1 MKFRKITA
9 LLLVLC
15 MLLSLSISAF
25 AAEADEHT
33 IYDSAPDEEPAISTE
48 AATSGTI
55 QNSGIRWSLDEKG
68 WLTISGSGEAPVFQ
82 SADDQPWAA
91 VREQITEVWFED
103 VETLSISDLAY
114 WFEGCTNL
122 TTAELPLAPVI
133 GKHAFYNCPKL
144 STLTMYYGETVLKS
158 IGEDAFWREADAG
171 DTLYIAYIIGYPE
184 ATVPFYTYDWAASN
198 RSSRYFYDLY
208 GVYQNADAATTALN
222 GIKKAPGISVQ
233 STGSIIGNC
242 PSCGKY
248 SFQGT
253 YVEVA
258 HSSRGHANYNECYLC
273 HYVQYLGTY
282 TYKSHGAGGY
292 GSGTCPDCGSHTWVL
307 QSQQASTCTSNGYRS
322 YSCACGQTKSETIYA
337 SGHNYSYGSWEQY
350 SSSQHRRTGS
360 CRNCGDSDYEYA
372 SHSMSY
378 GSWSN
383 SSSSQHSRTASCRT
397 CGYSTTDYG
406 NHSYS
411 TGSWSKYSDTQHR
424 RSKTCSGCG
433 ASTYDYANHSYSYGS
448 LVSDSETQHK
458 RTKTCSACGDSG
470 YEYADHT
477 DANGDGKCDDCGA
490 TVSLTIKWDAGTN
503 GGTIDGKTSI
513 TTTGKPNATAT
524 APTSTPVKAGHA
536 FKGWYTSASG
546 GSLYNTVTITAAKTF
561 YAQFTANSYSV
572 TWDLGDGTTEET
584 KQTYG
589 EAFAGQ
595 LEDVLPHGRVRFIRR
610 PLVHVVG
617 VALDGD
623 KAGAGHLCRFRRA
636 EVRRHGIVRIL
647 VVILAER
654 DADREDRRF
663 HAVFLQDRIGER
675 VVAEIAV
682 VERDDDRLFR
692 QRLAPQDVGLQL
704 VKGNALRGEEG
715 VQLAPQ
721 LPRHHHALR
730 RQRVHQ
736 ICRLVKV
743 HAAVYGQPEF
753 APLRHRRAA
762 DADRLRMLR
771 RDALKDRERR
781 QRRKPRAPAAQ
792 VRGQNDLLFKTA
804 CFHGCFRLL
813 FFAVC
818 IIPCWF
824 SVCQFGFASESYN
837 NSRNFSLFALES
849 C

>member
-1 MKFRKITA
+1 MMKNFKKFTA
-9 LLLVLC
+9 LLLALC
-15 MLLSLSISAF
+15 MVFSLSISAF
-25 AAEADEHT
+25 AVEDHEHT
-33 IYDSAPDEEPAISTE
+33 VYESAPDEEIAVQSVSGE

-55 QNSGIRWSLDEKG
+55 PGSSIKWSLDSKG
-68 WLTISGSGEAPVFQ
+68 WLTISGSGEAPVFT

-158 IGEDAFWREADAG
+158 IGEDAFWREADSG

-360 CRNCGDSDYEYA
+360 CRNCGATDYDYA

-378 GSWSN
+378 SSWSN
-383 SSSSQHSRTASCRT
+383 SSSSQHSRSATCRT
-397 CGYSTTDYG
+397 CGYSTTEYSS
-406 NHSYS
+406 HSYS

-424 RSKTCSGCG
+424 RTKTCSGCG
-433 ASTYDYANHSYSYGS
+433 ASTYDYADHSYSYGS
-448 LVSDSETQHK
+448 WVSDSETQHK

-470 YEYADHT
+470 YEYADHVDT
-477 DANGDGKCDDCGA
+477 DNDGKCDDCGA
-490 TVSLTIKWDAGTN
+490 TVSLTVTWDAGAN
-503 GGTIDGKTSI
+503 GGLIDGKATYSE
-513 TTTGKPNATAT
+513 TVQPNSKPTIPA
-524 APTSTPVKAGHA
+524 SLPVKKGHS
-536 FKGWYTSASG
+536 FKGWYTAKTG
-546 GSLYNTVTITAAKTF
+546 GKLYNTVTSITTSTTF
-561 YAQFTANSYSV
+561 YAQFEANQYVV
-572 TWDLGDGTTEET
+572 TWDLGTGKTETTN
-584 KQTYG
+584 QTYG
-589 EAFAGQ
+589 EKLALPTEPTRKNAEFLGWFTEANGGTQ
-595 LEDVLPHGRVRFIRR
+595 VTANDVFTETTDKTYYAHWEITEVFSVTVPVTL
-610 PLVHVVG
+610 PLVVDESG
-617 VALDGD
+617 
-623 KAGAGHLCRFRRA
+623 
-636 EVRRHGIVRIL
+636 EVHTGS
-647 VVILAER
+647 
-654 DADREDRRF
+654 
-663 HAVFLQDRIGER
+663 
-675 VVAEIAV
+675 AEIINASTGTVVVSSVSISTKNGWQLVPFDTDMAHAKVDAKQLGFKINNSVTTKTGDTETLVLRGSWDIAESGKLPLSYDAV
-682 VERDDDRLFR
+682 VSAVSKAVTEQEVLSIVFV
-692 QRLAPQDVGLQL
+692 LEWG
-704 VKGNALRGEEG
+704 GE
-715 VQLAPQ
+715 
-721 LPRHHHALR
+721 
-730 RQRVHQ
+730 
-736 ICRLVKV
+736 
-743 HAAVYGQPEF
+743 
-753 APLRHRRAA
+753 
-762 DADRLRMLR
+762 
-771 RDALKDRERR
+771 
-781 QRRKPRAPAAQ
+781 
-792 VRGQNDLLFKTA
+792 
-804 CFHGCFRLL
+804 
-813 FFAVC
+813 
-818 IIPCWF
+818 
-824 SVCQFGFASESYN
+824 
-837 NSRNFSLFALES
+837 
-849 C
+849 

>member
-1 MKFRKITA
+1 MKNFKKFTA
-9 LLLVLC
+9 FVLALC
-15 MLLSLSISAF
+15 MLFSLSVAAF

-33 IYDSAPDEEPAISTE
+33 IYDSVPDEETAISTE

-91 VREQITEVWFED
+91 VRDQITEVWFED
-103 VETLSISDLAY
+103 AETLTIPDLAY
-114 WFEGCTNL
+114 WFEGCVNL

-144 STLTMYYGETVLKS
+144 STLTMYYGETVLNS
-158 IGEDAFWREADAG
+158 IGEDAFWRETDSG

-208 GVYQNADAATTALN
+208 GVYQNADAATTAPS

-292 GSGTCPDCGSHTWVL
+292 GSGTCPDCGSHTWIL
-307 QSQQASTCTSNGYRS
+307 QNEQAATCTSNGYRS
-322 YSCACGQTKSETIYA
+322 YSCACGQTKSETIYS
-337 SGHNYSYGSWEQY
+337 SGHSYSYGSWEQY
-350 SSSQHRRTGS
+350 SASQHRREAY

-433 ASTYDYANHSYSYGS
+433 ASTYDYTDHSYSYGS
-448 LVSDSETQHK
+448 WVSDSETQHK

-490 TVSLTIKWDAGTN
+490 TVSLTVTWDAGSN
-503 GGTIDGKTSI
+503 GGTIDGKASFSETV
-513 TTTGKPNATAT
+513 KPNSKPT
-524 APTSTPVKAGHA
+524 APGSVPVKTGYT
-536 FKGWYTSASG
+536 FKGWFTAKSG
-546 GSLYNTVTITAAKTF
+546 GSLYSTVTITSSTTF
-561 YAQFTANSYSV
+561 YAQFEANKYAV
-572 TWDLGDGTTEET
+572 TWDLGTGQSETTE
-584 KQTYG
+584 QTYG
-589 EAFAGQ
+589 EK
-595 LEDVLPHGRVRFIRR
+595 LVLPTEPVRKNAEFLGWFTEKAGGTEVNSNTTYSTDGETTYYAHWEITEIFSVTVPVTL
-610 PLVHVVG
+610 PLVIDESGKVHTG
-617 VALDGD
+617 T
-623 KAGAGHLCRFRRA
+623 
-636 EVRRHGIVRIL
+636 
-647 VVILAER
+647 
-654 DADREDRRF
+654 
-663 HAVFLQDRIGER
+663 
-675 VVAEIAV
+675 AEIINASTGEVVVSSVGISTKNGWQLVPYTTDMAHAKVDAKQLGFKINDAQTSKTGDAETFALSSPWEITENGRLPISYDAV
-682 VERDDDRLFR
+682 VSAVSKAITEQEVLSVVFV
-692 QRLAPQDVGLQL
+692 LEW
-704 VKGNALRGEEG
+704 RGE
-715 VQLAPQ
+715 
-721 LPRHHHALR
+721 
-730 RQRVHQ
+730 
-736 ICRLVKV
+736 
-743 HAAVYGQPEF
+743 
-753 APLRHRRAA
+753 
-762 DADRLRMLR
+762 
-771 RDALKDRERR
+771 
-781 QRRKPRAPAAQ
+781 
-792 VRGQNDLLFKTA
+792 
-804 CFHGCFRLL
+804 
-813 FFAVC
+813 
-818 IIPCWF
+818 
-824 SVCQFGFASESYN
+824 
-837 NSRNFSLFALES
+837 
-849 C
+849 

>member
-1 MKFRKITA
+1 MMKKFKQFIAFVLT
-9 LLLVLC
+9 LC
-15 MLLSLSISAF
+15 MLFSLSVAAF

-33 IYDSAPDEEPAISTE
+33 IYDSAPDEEPVVSSE

-68 WLTISGSGEAPVFQ
+68 WLTISGSGEAPVFT

-91 VREQITEVWFED
+91 VRNQITEVWFED
-103 VETLSISDLAY
+103 METLSISDLAY

-133 GKHAFYNCPKL
+133 GKHAFYGCSKL

-158 IGEDAFWREADAG
+158 IGEDAFWRETDSG
-171 DTLYIAYIIGYPE
+171 DTLYIAYLIGYPE

-198 RSSRYFYDLY
+198 RSDRYFYDLY
-208 GVYQNADAATTALN
+208 GVYSSTPADS
-222 GIKKAPGISVQ
+222 GIKKAPGASVQ
-233 STGSIIGNC
+233 STGTIIGNC

-248 SFQGT
+248 AFQGT

-258 HSSRGHANYNECYLC
+258 HSSRGHANYNECNSC

-282 TYKSHGAGGY
+282 TYKSHGAGAY

-307 QSQQASTCTSNGYRS
+307 DYESAATCTSNGYRS
-322 YSCACGQTKSETIYA
+322 YSCVCGQTKSETIYA
-337 SGHNYSYGSWEQY
+337 SGHSYSYGSWTQY
-350 SSSQHRRTGS
+350 SSSQHRRES
-360 CRNCGDSDYEYA
+360 YCRNCGDSDYEYA

-383 SSSSQHSRTASCRT
+383 YSSSQHSRTATCRT
-397 CGYSTTDYG
+397 CGYSTVDYG

-448 LVSDSETQHK
+448 WVSDSETQHK

-503 GGTIDGKTSI
+503 GGTIDGKASI

-524 APTSTPVKAGHA
+524 APTSTPVKTGHA

-561 YAQFTANSYSV
+561 YAQFTANSYTL
-572 TWDLGDGTTEET
+572 TWDLGNGTTEET

-589 EAFAGQ
+589 EKLTLPTEPTRKNAEFLGWFTEANGGTQVDANTIYKTDGDSTYYAHWEITEVFSVTVPVTLPLIVDEGGEVHVGAAEIINASTGDVIVSSVSISTKNGWQ
-595 LEDVLPHGRVRFIRR
+595 LVPYTTDMAHAKVDAKQLGFKINDSLTTKTGDAETFSLTSPWTIAENGKLPLSYDAVVSAVSQPVTEQDVLS
-610 PLVHVVG
+610 VVF
-617 VALDGD
+617 VLEW
-623 KAGAGHLCRFRRA
+623 K
-636 EVRRHGIVRIL
+636 
-647 VVILAER
+647 
-654 DADREDRRF
+654 
-663 HAVFLQDRIGER
+663 GE
-675 VVAEIAV
+675 
-682 VERDDDRLFR
+682 
-692 QRLAPQDVGLQL
+692 
-704 VKGNALRGEEG
+704 
-715 VQLAPQ
+715 
-721 LPRHHHALR
+721 
-730 RQRVHQ
+730 
-736 ICRLVKV
+736 
-743 HAAVYGQPEF
+743 
-753 APLRHRRAA
+753 
-762 DADRLRMLR
+762 
-771 RDALKDRERR
+771 
-781 QRRKPRAPAAQ
+781 
-792 VRGQNDLLFKTA
+792 
-804 CFHGCFRLL
+804 
-813 FFAVC
+813 
-818 IIPCWF
+818 
-824 SVCQFGFASESYN
+824 
-837 NSRNFSLFALES
+837 
-849 C
+849 

>member
-1 MKFRKITA
+1 MMKNFKKFTA
-9 LLLVLC
+9 FVLALC
-15 MLLSLSISAF
+15 MLFSLSVAAF

-68 WLTISGSGEAPVFQ
+68 WLTISGSGEAPVFT
-82 SADDQPWAA
+82 SADDQPWSA
-91 VREQITEVWFED
+91 VRDQITEVWFED
-103 VETLSISDLAY
+103 VDTLTIPDLAY
-114 WFEGCTNL
+114 WFEGCVNL
-122 TTAELPLAPVI
+122 TTAELPLAPTI

-144 STLTMYYGETVLKS
+144 STLTMYYGETVLNS
-158 IGEDAFWREADAG
+158 IGEDAFWREADSG

-208 GVYQNADAATTALN
+208 GVYQNADAATTAPS

-307 QSQQASTCTSNGYRS
+307 QSQQAATCTSNGYRS

-360 CRNCGDSDYEYA
+360 CRNCGATDYDYA

-378 GSWSN
+378 GEWSN
-383 SSSSQHSRTASCRT
+383 YSDSQHSRTASCRT

-433 ASTYDYANHSYSYGS
+433 ASTYDYADHSYSYGS
-448 LVSDSETQHK
+448 WTRADDTQHK
-458 RTKTCSACGDSG
+458 RTKTCSVCKASSE
-470 YEYADHT
+470 EYADHV

-490 TVSLTIKWDAGTN
+490 TVSLTVTWDAGSN
-503 GGTIDGKTSI
+503 GGLIDGKATYNETVQPNS
-513 TTTGKPNATAT
+513 KPTIPA
-524 APTSTPVKAGHA
+524 SLPVKKGHS
-536 FKGWYTSASG
+536 FKGWYTAKTG
-546 GSLYNTVTITAAKTF
+546 GKLYNTVTSITASTTF
-561 YAQFTANSYSV
+561 YAQFEANKYV
-572 TWDLGDGTTEET
+572 VIWDLGTGQSETTE
-584 KQTYG
+584 QTYG
-589 EAFAGQ
+589 EK
-595 LEDVLPHGRVRFIRR
+595 LLLPKDPERKNAEFLGWFTEATGGTQVTANDTFTETADKTYYAHWEITEVFSVTVPVTL
-610 PLVHVVG
+610 PLVVDESG
-617 VALDGD
+617 
-623 KAGAGHLCRFRRA
+623 
-636 EVRRHGIVRIL
+636 EVHTGS
-647 VVILAER
+647 
-654 DADREDRRF
+654 
-663 HAVFLQDRIGER
+663 
-675 VVAEIAV
+675 AEIINASTGTVVVSSVSISTKNGWQLVPYTTDMAHEKVDAKLLGFKINDAQTNKTGDTEIFSLTSPWEIAENSRLPLSYDAV
-682 VERDDDRLFR
+682 VSAVSKAVTEQEVLSIVFV
-692 QRLAPQDVGLQL
+692 LEWG
-704 VKGNALRGEEG
+704 GE
-715 VQLAPQ
+715 
-721 LPRHHHALR
+721 
-730 RQRVHQ
+730 
-736 ICRLVKV
+736 
-743 HAAVYGQPEF
+743 
-753 APLRHRRAA
+753 
-762 DADRLRMLR
+762 
-771 RDALKDRERR
+771 
-781 QRRKPRAPAAQ
+781 
-792 VRGQNDLLFKTA
+792 
-804 CFHGCFRLL
+804 
-813 FFAVC
+813 
-818 IIPCWF
+818 
-824 SVCQFGFASESYN
+824 
-837 NSRNFSLFALES
+837 
-849 C
+849 

>member
-33 IYDSAPDEEPAISTE
+33 IYDSAPDEEI
-48 AATSGTI
+48 ATQSESASSGTI
-55 QNSGIRWSLDEKG
+55 PGSKIKWELNEHN
-68 WLTISGSGEAPVFQ
+68 WLTISGSGDCEPFT
-82 SADDQPWAA
+82 SKDDQPWAA
-91 VREQITEVWFED
+91 VRDQITQVWFD
-103 VETLSISDLAY
+103 DMDALHIADLAY
-114 WFEGCTNL
+114 WFEDCVHL
-122 TTAELPLAPVI
+122 TTAEIPSTTPTI

-144 STLTMYYGETVLKS
+144 STLTIYYGEDILES
-158 IGEDAFWREADAG
+158 IGEEAFWRENDSG
-171 DTLYIAYIIGYPE
+171 DTLYIGYIIGYPKSS
-184 ATVPFYTYDWAASN
+184 VPFYDYDWAGSN
-198 RSSRYFYDLY
+198 RNNKYFYDLY
-208 GVYQNADAATTALN
+208 GIYSDTPAAV
-222 GIKKAPGISVQ
+222 GIMSAPGISVT

-258 HSSRGHANYNECYLC
+258 HSSRGHANYNECNSC

-282 TYKSHGAGGY
+282 TTKSHGSGAY

-307 QSQQASTCTSNGYRS
+307 QSQQAATCTSNGYRS

-337 SGHNYSYGSWEQY
+337 SGHSYSYGSWEQY
-350 SSSQHRRTGS
+350 SSSQHRREAY

-448 LVSDSETQHK
+448 WVSDSETQHK
-458 RTKTCSACGDSG
+458 RTKMCSDCGDSD

-490 TVSLTIKWDAGTN
+490 TVSLTIKWDAGSN

-561 YAQFTANSYSV
+561 YAQFTANSYTL
-572 TWDLGDGTTEET
+572 TWDLGNGTTEET

-589 EAFAGQ
+589 EKLTLPTEPTRKNAEFLGWFTEANGGTQVDANTIYKTDGDSTYYAHWEITEVFSVTVPVTLPLIVDEGGEVHVGAAEIINASTGDVIVSSVSISTKNGWQ
-595 LEDVLPHGRVRFIRR
+595 LVPYTTDMAHAKVDAKQLGFKINDSLTTKTGDAETFSLTSPWTIAENGKLPLSYDAVVSAVSQPVTEQDVLS
-610 PLVHVVG
+610 VVF
-617 VALDGD
+617 VLEW
-623 KAGAGHLCRFRRA
+623 K
-636 EVRRHGIVRIL
+636 
-647 VVILAER
+647 
-654 DADREDRRF
+654 
-663 HAVFLQDRIGER
+663 GE
-675 VVAEIAV
+675 
-682 VERDDDRLFR
+682 
-692 QRLAPQDVGLQL
+692 
-704 VKGNALRGEEG
+704 
-715 VQLAPQ
+715 
-721 LPRHHHALR
+721 
-730 RQRVHQ
+730 
-736 ICRLVKV
+736 
-743 HAAVYGQPEF
+743 
-753 APLRHRRAA
+753 
-762 DADRLRMLR
+762 
-771 RDALKDRERR
+771 
-781 QRRKPRAPAAQ
+781 
-792 VRGQNDLLFKTA
+792 
-804 CFHGCFRLL
+804 
-813 FFAVC
+813 
-818 IIPCWF
+818 
-824 SVCQFGFASESYN
+824 
-837 NSRNFSLFALES
+837 
-849 C
+849 